1 MGAKLGAKMVPK
13 VEILDVEKTLFFH
26 VFFNKND
33 LLGAQNGAIWGSCD
47 VNCMT

>member
-13 VEILDVEKTLFFH
+13 VEMVDFQKTFIFLM
-26 VFFNKND
+26 FFNKND
-33 LLGAQNGAIWGSCD
+33 LLGGQNAAILGPCD